1 MSRRLQTF
9 VSYKYFK
16 DAGGIQ
22 YAILYSHSENP
33 IVTIKADSGISI
45 DSDARSTL
53 RNGATEIIVK
63 YSGGGRINATFKDRT
78 YISLTFPVIPD
89 ADKLSVPFSE
99 LSRSFTFDVADS
111 PSVGYEIS
119 DSLYYNKNVN
129 RELYIFPSSENPHL
143 DPSSSEDFYYLG
155 DGGAAYVA
163 STSLQNKFL
172 NDIDYSLNRS
182 ESEDLGRFRGGLD
195 DNTEL
200 KFTATPNAEGDEQP
214 RVRGGIASFRMLPR
228 NDDGDSIPPTDKEV
242 CMDPS
247 GSNYYLIGCENQE
260 LPCTDSGAAH
270 AQACDGTTL
279 TSDILNTGIHIDGG
293 CCTYTTGCDGYNI
306 SVGEQT
312 LADTDLANGTV
323 TITVT
328 GGTAN
333 FTATVDD
340 IELNNP
346 TIVFNS
352 GNPQVTS
359 GLSDSTFTLTGLL
372 AGTYT
377 ITVTDSTGGTAC
389 TDETTFTIRENI
401 VEPESEYGCKDLS
414 SAINYDA
421 SARTHEDRA
430 CVFCNATTGKLEAD
444 VTDPV
449 TLGPWVLEIPG
460 ASTVSA
466 TSSPSGVSQ
475 SDGSI
480 VFQGINIAGSY
491 ELFPDFSFDTF
502 AEFTTSDQADPIDYK
517 LYKLNEGFALNDAYI
532 AITNGES
539 GLTVLTS
546 NASLIT
552 TYSGTGGANT
562 FTDLASG
569 HYAIVAVYDN
579 DGTQDGDDEV
589 EQCYE
594 IFGTYIVGQAGCTD
608 PESDNYNPDATF
620 DDGSCSFPPENNNNE
635 VECGSLNFGVDVSC
649 NIDAFNPLIITPL
662 PITETNPGIQDA
674 VDNGYT
680 IPESS
685 GSPFA
690 GVFNPPVNFSNG
702 ANYVWYEILCWHIYN
717 PNATALPSG
726 GSPDDSEFNLNTN
739 GFAVTAGG
747 PAHMFVI
754 NHSIV
759 LGDGAVY
766 NSNPSST
773 LQQIKDQEEIL
784 SNLPWSSLTNFDF
797 CDYVAIHGVPTGVEF
812 SYNYGTGNVYEFT
825 ETVFVPF
832 TQEQIDTITACCG
845 IETEIV
851 EGCTDPT
858 ALNFDESAIVACN
871 GDNSCCEY
879 PVEEEVPGCT
889 DPAASNY
896 NPLATVDD
904 GSCEYP
910 PSQDGSWAQTSCF
923 ACDYF
928 PNNLNFYS
936 TEAECIGNIDP
947 DNDCC
952 ELNNFEE
959 IASVS
964 ANSAGSSSTFNPD
977 TNLCEDNNTGQ
988 FRAFLDGG
996 ELQNLIDS
1004 LQNPETV
1011 MYNWVV
1017 VNFTQDLYWQT
1028 GSGSEGT
1035 PVPPDGLIPNL
1046 YSGEVDVLPI
1056 TGLNTNG
1063 SSIIA
1068 DLDNVPHGQYA
1079 ITINMYHQGYYDD
1092 EGNPKI
1098 PDLTSFGPD
1107 VVCADALFASIN
1119 VTLDNCDDGG
1129 GNNIVHGC
1137 TDPEAINYLLNCEGV
1152 SVPDAN
1158 VEAGC
1163 CEYEEEEP
1171 PNGCLCQDG
1180 TFDDSCC
1187 PPDPVCGCMD
1197 PNAINYNNAATFQDD
1212 SICPCEYEI
1221 VGCIEDC
1228 APVTTTIPAC
1238 IPPNVGNLIEHNEE
1252 CISRVGHRFYT
1263 KHITG
1268 IGDNCSNME
1277 TWKLVIINE
1286 LISREGLPCMF
1297 NCSDSETPLLED
1309 AENDCNALWI
1319 SGGSQTWNPIDAP
1332 GYGIG
1337 VVVKRLGVLYVARS
1351 NTGLTIDPISNNL
1364 ARGWRRCISFV
1375 NKTETKDYLRKF
1387 ISFAQEYCK
1396 DCGIPP
1402 YRNYSQT
1409 SSSLENQ
1416 FNVGGNSFTVGGI
1429 DFTNTGDQSGL
1440 TSDNNTGEASGDEA
1454 FEDLG

>member
-22 YAILYSHSENP
+22 YAILYSHNDNP
-33 IVTIKADSGISI
+33 LTVLKADSGITI
-45 DSDARSTL
+45 VSDTRSTL
-53 RNGATEIIVK
+53 RSGATEIIVK

-78 YISLTFPVIPD
+78 YVSLTFPVIPD

-99 LSRSFTFDVADS
+99 LSRSFTFNVADS
-111 PSVGYEIS
+111 PSIGYEIS
-119 DSLYYNKNVN
+119 DSLYYSKNVH

-143 DPSSSEDFYYLG
+143 DTSSSEDFYYLG

-172 NDIDYSLNRS
+172 NDIGYSLNRS

-228 NDDGDSIPPTDKEV
+228 NDDGDSTPPTDKEV

-247 GSNYYLIGCENQE
+247 ASNYYLIGCENQE
-260 LPCTDSGAAH
+260 LPCTDSGVAH

-279 TSDILNTGIHIDGG
+279 TSAILNTSIHIDGG

-372 AGTYT
+372 AGTYS

-389 TDETTFTIRENI
+389 TDETTFTIQENP
-401 VEPESEYGCKDLS
+401 VEQVSGYGCKTES
-414 SAINYDA
+414 TAINYDA
-421 SARTHEDRA
+421 SARTHDDRA

-491 ELFPDFSFDTF
+491 ELFLDFSFDTF

-517 LYKLNEGFALNDAYI
+517 LYKLNEGFALNDAYL

-552 TYSGTGGANT
+552 TYSGTGEANT

-594 IFGTYIVGQAGCTD
+594 IFGTYIVGQGGCTD
-608 PESDNYNPDATF
+608 GAADNYNPNAIF
-620 DDGSCSFPPENNNNE
+620 DDGSCYFPRENNNDE
-635 VECGSLNFGVDVSC
+635 AECGNLNFGVNVSC
-649 NIDAFNPLIITPL
+649 DIDAFSPLKIRVL
-662 PITETNPGIQDA
+662 PVTETNPGIQDA
-674 VDNGYT
+674 IDNGYT
-680 IPESS
+680 IPENS

-690 GVFNPPVNFSNG
+690 GMFNPPLNSANG
-702 ANYVWYEILCWHIYN
+702 FRYVWYELLCWHIYN
-717 PNATALPSG
+717 PNATALPEG
-726 GSPDDSEFNLNTN
+726 TFPNNPEFNLSTN
-739 GFAVTAGG
+739 GTVVPGGG
-747 PAHMFVI
+747 PGHMIFI
-754 NHSIV
+754 NHNIV
-759 LGDGAVY
+759 FGDGAVY
-766 NSNPSST
+766 NSNSFST
-773 LQQIKDQEEIL
+773 LQQLLDHVRI
-784 SNLPWSSLTNFDF
+784 TNFDF

-812 SYNYGTGNVYEFT
+812 SFNYGTGNVYEFT
-825 ETVFVPF
+825 TTQFVPF

-858 ALNFDESAIVACN
+858 ALNFDPSAVLSCN

-879 PVEEEVPGCT
+879 PVEEDIIGCT
-889 DPAASNY
+889 DPTASNY
-896 NPLATVDD
+896 NIDATVDD

-910 PSQDGSWAQTSCF
+910 PIGSWAISGCYECEF
-923 ACDYF
+923 IAND
-928 PNNLNFYS
+928 PSFYLTESECLENSS
-936 TEAECIGNIDP
+936 TDS
-947 DNDCC
+947 DCC
-952 ELNNFEE
+952 LFIDYEQEN
-959 IASVS
+959 IGTASVS
-964 ANSAGSSSTFNPD
+964 TGGSSSTFNSE
-977 TNLCEDNNTGQ
+977 TNLCDDNSTG
-988 FRAFLDGG
+988 
-996 ELQNLIDS
+996 S
-1004 LQNPETV
+1004 LSVSLPGLSALEASMENENGIF
-1011 MYNWVV
+1011 YNWRVFSTV
-1017 VNFTQDLYWQT
+1017 QDENGQWNQAYYQSDLNGLQELVSGEIPPPLYEEPVFALTDINLAFTNIISLENLP
-1028 GSGSEGT
+1028 SGFYN
-1035 PVPPDGLIPNL
+1035 IFINL
-1046 YSGEVDVLPI
+1046 YP
-1056 TGLNTNG
+1056 N
-1063 SSIIA
+1063 
-1068 DLDNVPHGQYA
+1068 
-1079 ITINMYHQGYYDD
+1079 GYYD
-1092 EGNPKI
+1092 ENGNPQ
-1098 PDLTSFGPD
+1098 LTDGVEPRCGVQSHSGG
-1107 VVCADALFASIN
+1107 VVL
-1119 VTLDNCDDGG
+1119 LDNCDDGS
-1129 GNNIVHGC
+1129 GNTNITDC
-1137 TDPEAINYLLNCEGV
+1137 TDPEATNYNPL
-1152 SVPDAN
+1152 AN
-1158 VEAGC
+1158 IDCGC
-1163 CEYEEEEP
+1163 CEYEEVEP
-1171 PNGCLCQDG
+1171 PNGCMCQDG
-1180 TFDDSCC
+1180 TFDPSCC
-1187 PPDPVCGCMD
+1187 PPDPICGCMD
-1197 PNAINYNNAATFQDD
+1197 PNAINYNPAATYQDD
-1212 SICPCEYEI
+1212 LRCPCEYEF

-1228 APVTTTIPAC
+1228 ASVTTTIPAC
-1238 IPPNVGNLIEHNEE
+1238 IPPNIDRLVEYNND
-1252 CISRVGHRFYT
+1252 CIARVGHRFYT

-1268 IGDNCSNME
+1268 LGNNCSNME

-1297 NCSDSETPLLED
+1297 NCTDGNTPEIGI
-1309 AENDCNALWI
+1309 AENDCDSRWVD
-1319 SGGSQTWNPIDAP
+1319 SGSLLWNPIDSSTYTV
-1332 GYGIG
+1332 GTI
-1337 VVVKRLGVLYVARS
+1337 VKRLGVLYVGRS
-1351 NTGLTIDPISNNL
+1351 NTGLTVDPISNSL
-1364 ARGWRRCISFV
+1364 ANGWRRCVSFV
-1375 NKTETKDYLRKF
+1375 NKTETKDYLKKF

-1402 YRNYSQT
+1402 YRSYSQT
-1409 SSSLENQ
+1409 SSSLEND
-1416 FNVGGNSFTVGGI
+1416 FNVGGNNFTVGGLG
-1429 DFTNTGDQSGL
+1429 FTNTEDQSGL
-1440 TSDNNTGEASGDEA
+1440 TSDNNSGEASGDEA